1 MASSQM
7 LIDSIAKVFGHISEL
22 IRFVS
27 MFMVC
32 NQKVEKVCN
41 RKGTQVIAVRFGVIC
56 SSGHS
61 RREGTASSHCT
72 GKLAKRLENSK
83 EVGK

>member
-27 MFMVC
+27 MFMICDKKVAKIC
-32 NQKVEKVCN
+32 NS
-41 RKGTQVIAVRFGVIC
+41 KGTQVIAVRFGVHVQNENVQQLWPLA
-56 SSGHS
+56 SGGYGQLPLY
-61 RREGTASSHCT
+61 RQV
-72 GKLAKRLENSK
+72 SK